1 MPEKTYKRKDMTK
14 YIKRKKIKKIIS
26 SIAIIF
32 LCLYIPIIIILA
44 TSSRADLAMIHNGL
58 LKDSFKADGIIFKEE
73 QLYYAQFDGLF
84 AKGANEGERVPAG
97 YPIASIVQK
106 DYIDLFTQ
114 LENLQEEIYL
124 RKQNGDINSGIFTR
138 DLKDIEE
145 QIKVNIIS
153 ITKNVNN
160 LQLENING
168 YLEQIARYHELRNEI
183 VSGLSS
189 HDIYVED
196 LEKQAKLLEDSFAS
210 QISTIETIS
219 PGIVTYMIDG
229 LEELYRID
237 RISDSSI
244 DSFTQLLSNDYKL
257 TPQQNNI
264 VGGEPFVKMVYGN
277 SFYIGF
283 IVDVAQVAKLIQ
295 KDQVEITIN
304 YPYMTITAKNMIIK
318 EQNDKEALVFFEIDR
333 GLNELVSTRKVN
345 CEIIYSEY
353 YGLKVPLNSLLNLQA
368 YPYQPITLG
377 LVKENWVS
385 FIEVDIIVSDQ
396 TYAIIESK
404 DKKISLYDFYVQK
417 PKRVEEGQIVR

>member
-1 MPEKTYKRKDMTK
+1 MPESTYKRKDITK
-14 YIKRKKIKKIIS
+14 YRKRKKIKKVIS

-44 TSSRADLAMIHNGL
+44 TSSKANLAMVHNGL
-58 LKDSFKADGIIFKEE
+58 IKDSYKADGIIFKEE
-73 QLYYAQFDGLF
+73 QLYYAQFDGSF

-106 DYIDLFTQ
+106 DYVDLFTQ

-124 RKQNGDINSGIFTR
+124 RKQNGEINSGIFTR
-138 DLKDIEE
+138 DLKDIEK
-145 QIKVNIIS
+145 QIKVNINS
-153 ITKNVNN
+153 ITKNINN
-160 LQLENING
+160 LQLGNING

-196 LEKQAKLLEDSFAS
+196 LEKQAKLLEASFS
-210 QISTIETIS
+210 NQISTIETNS

-229 LEELYRID
+229 LEDSYNID
-237 RISDSSI
+237 RINSSSI
-244 DSFTQLLSNDYKL
+244 DSFSKLLSNDYKL
-257 TPQQNNI
+257 TPQLNSI
-264 VGGEPFVKMVYGN
+264 VSGEPFVKMVYGN
-277 SFYIGF
+277 SFNIGF
-283 IVDVAQVAKLIQ
+283 IVDVNQVAKLIK
-295 KDQVEITIN
+295 KDQVKIKIS

-318 EQNDKEALVFFEIDR
+318 EQNDKEALVFFEIDS
-333 GLNELVSTRKVN
+333 GLNELVSTRKIN

-353 YGLKVPLNSLLNLQA
+353 YGLKVPLNSLLNLKA
-368 YPYQPITLG
+368 YPYQSVKLG

-385 FIEVDIIVSDQ
+385 FVEVDIIVSDQ
-396 TYAIIESK
+396 TYAIIDNK

>member
-1 MPEKTYKRKDMTK
+1 MPDSIHKRKDMTK
-14 YIKRKKIKKIIS
+14 YIKRRKAKKIIS

-44 TSSRADLAMIHNGL
+44 TSSKADLAMIHNGL
-58 LKDSFKADGIIFKEE
+58 LKDSYKVEGIFFKEE
-73 QLYYAQFDGLF
+73 QLYYAQFDGVF

-97 YPIASIVQK
+97 YSIASIVQK
-106 DYIDLFTQ
+106 DYVDLFTQ

-124 RKQNGDINSGIFTR
+124 RKQNGEINSGIFTR

-153 ITKNVNN
+153 ITKNVNDF
-160 LQLENING
+160 QLGNISG

-183 VSGLSS
+183 ISGLSS

-196 LEKQAKLLEDSFAS
+196 LEKQAKLLEDSFAN
-210 QISTIETIS
+210 QISTIETVS

-229 LEELYRID
+229 LESLFNID
-237 RISDSSI
+237 RVSSSTI
-244 DSFTQLLSNDYKL
+244 DSFSQLLSNDYSK
-257 TPQQNNI
+257 TPQLNNI
-264 VGGEPFVKMVYGN
+264 VSGEPFVKMVYGN

-283 IVDVAQVAKLIQ
+283 IVDVEQVYKLIE
-295 KDQVEITIN
+295 KEQVKIAIN
-304 YPYMTITAKNMIIK
+304 YPYMTVTAKNMIIS
-318 EQNDKEALVFFEIDR
+318 EQNDKEALVFFEIDS
-333 GLNELVSTRKVN
+333 GLNELVSTRKVT

-353 YGLKVPLNSLLNLQA
+353 YGLKVPLSSLSNLEA
-368 YPYQPITLG
+368 YPYQNITLG

-385 FIEVDIIVSDQ
+385 FIDVDIVVSDQ

-417 PKRVEEGQIVR
+417 PNRVEEGQIVR